1 MLTDFVTVTH
11 IGPMAQIENPRWR
24 GRDLENHK
32 KIAITLQER
41 RILGP
46 SIYNVLNG

>member
-32 KIAITLQER
+32 KNRDNSSRTAHFRAKHI
-41 RILGP
+41 
-46 SIYNVLNG
+46 